1 MSNNQYNPDG
11 STNYVAPPQPSNTT
25 QQHEGPNQYDAMR
38 EASANPVPGPVT
50 NEHNNGYQ
58 IGQPNTANTYNNS
71 YIPQNQ
77 PVSQPSYTQNQMN
90 PAQGNYSQERAP
102 IPESNNNSQPQSMPS
117 NMMNQPN
124 LPQNQ
129 PPIGQRNY
137 SPYPQPSYG
146 GAQGNNTNM
155 SQSLGGINN
164 SSGLGQNYMHPSA
177 QSCPLPTLQPTP
189 QPTTQPTANPT
200 GNPILPPVSMNTAP
214 GTFQTSQGEKTYEP
228 SVPISAAVVPTDPLP
243 VSLEVQ
249 REFEEK
255 SAR

>member
-38 EASANPVPGPVT
+38 EASANPVPAPVT

-58 IGQPNTANTYNNS
+58 MAQPNAANTFNNS

-77 PVSQPSYTQNQMN
+77 PVSQPNYAQNQMN

-102 IPESNNNSQPQSMPS
+102 IPESNNNSQPQAMTS
-117 NMMNQPN
+117 NMMNQPNQPN

-146 GAQGNNTNM
+146 GAQGNTTNM
-155 SQSLGGINN
+155 SHNLGGINN
-164 SSGLGQNYMHPSA
+164 SSGMGQNYMQPA
-177 QSCPLPTLQPTP
+177 PQSCPLPTLQ
-189 QPTTQPTANPT
+189 QTTQPTATPT
-200 GNPILPPVSMNTAP
+200 LPPVNMNAAP

-228 SVPISAAVVPTDPLP
+228 SVPISAPVIPTDPLP
-243 VSLEVQ
+243 VSIEVQ